1 MMLSCADRPRGVA
14 AIVDK
19 AFANMY
25 CTEHFDLVHRSNV
38 TLIDKAKENW
48 DVRTKNFT
56 ITG

>member
-1 MMLSCADRPRGVA
+1 MISCEDRPRSVV

-19 AFANMY
+19 ALSNMY

-56 ITG
+56 IGE